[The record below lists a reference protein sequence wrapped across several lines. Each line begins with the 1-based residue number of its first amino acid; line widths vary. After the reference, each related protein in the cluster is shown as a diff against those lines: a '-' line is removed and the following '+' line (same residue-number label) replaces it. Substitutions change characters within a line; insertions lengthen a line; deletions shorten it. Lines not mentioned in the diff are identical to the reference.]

1 MNNNYYYVIESL
13 MFCESG
19 WTLMEKL
26 VEQESDSN
34 KNMDKCFKLGKNM
47 KVHSLFFY
55 LLHHKSLGTDCT
67 ANILAKKKLNF
78 VKRTTNQL

>member
-47 KVHSLFFY
+47 KVHSLFFFY
-55 LLHHKSLGTDCT
+55 YITKVWALTVLLTYWLKKS
-67 ANILAKKKLNF
+67 
-78 VKRTTNQL
+78 